1 MNFNYPRIELGRI
14 EIGRPFPAA
23 APHMA
28 LRYGALPPIG
38 ASVLV
43 CGMFTSPYWELAERL
58 LRSLQAFDVPHALFE
73 VPAVHDSISLKG
85 SGDPVYTKANFIWHV
100 LQQVSCPVLYLDV
113 DCVVTR
119 APELIDRIAAAG
131 HDFAIFNWLAQ
142 EKNDAYVPVAFAD
155 APAAGAPRYYQRSYS
170 VDFATDQQLLC
181 SGAAQFWRKT
191 PAVAGLLG
199 AWFATILA
207 QPRVADDECLDFA
220 FNNPSGE
227 WHAALRPFWLPK
239 AYARY
244 PWWIF
249 DEPVIDH
256 PDIPFQG
263 DGRTSLSDGQGRKH
277 YYPER
282 AAARKEPP
290 YIPRDCVIDT
300 RTGGILRQEAEQLVP
315 TGERWTKGIWPLTQA
330 LPW

>member
-1 MNFNYPRIELGRI
+1 MNSDL
-14 EIGRPFPAA
+14 PAA
-23 APHMA
+23 PPNMT
-28 LRYGALPPIG
+28 LRYGSVPPVAASALI
-38 ASVLV
+38 
-43 CGMFTSPYWELAERL
+43 CGMFTPSYRELAERL
-58 LRSLQAFDVPHALFE
+58 VRSLRAFELPHAIFE

-85 SGDPVYTKANFIWHV
+85 SADPVYTKANFIWHV
-100 LQQVSCPVLYLDV
+100 LERTACPVLYLDV

-119 APELIDRIAAAG
+119 PPELIGRIAAAG

-142 EKNDAYVPVAFAD
+142 EQNDAYVP
-155 APAAGAPRYYQRSYS
+155 APVPEAPGEPPAAPRYYQPSYH
-170 VDFATDQQLLC
+170 VDYATEQQLLC

-191 PAVAGLLG
+191 PAAVGLLG
-199 AWFATILA
+199 AWFATIRA

-220 FNNPSGE
+220 FNNPSGD
-227 WHAALRPFWLPK
+227 WRTALRPFWLPK

-263 DGRTSLSDGQGRKH
+263 DGRAALRDEAGRKH

-282 AAARKEPP
+282 AAARKEAPF
-290 YIPRDCVIDT
+290 IPRDCVIDT
-300 RTGGILRQEAEQLVP
+300 KTGDILRRQAEQLVP
-315 TGERWTKGIWPLTQA
+315 TGERWTKGIWPLTQP